1 MKGSAV
7 HLKRSTQS
15 GGSSRPADL
24 ALLFE
29 LDLPGRAERPE
40 LSGEC
45 QWWGGPIPR
54 LCDFLRTVAAVWNCS
69 PLPLRNTCAFRSADL
84 SFGTCGCLPGI
95 EHIFHSAYKF
105 RRKKRLFQNGCAD
118 LDQVTQFGKFVSK
131 ASDKQELRLGVSGTN
146 SL

>member
-15 GGSSRPADL
+15 GASSRPADL

-40 LSGEC
+40 LSDEC
-45 QWWGGPIPR
+45 QCWGGPIPR

-69 PLPLRNTCAFRSADL
+69 PLPTAQYLRL
-84 SFGTCGCLPGI
+84 SFRRSILRYLWLP
-95 EHIFHSAYKF
+95 S
-105 RRKKRLFQNGCAD
+105 RD
-118 LDQVTQFGKFVSK
+118 
-131 ASDKQELRLGVSGTN
+131 
-146 SL
+146 